1 MGAGMFL
8 TAYKWRGHVFSILSR
23 NNLESGFSRG
33 SVEGT
38 WSFPRGNYKYVK
50 GYVQGF
56 TG

>member
-1 MGAGMFL
+1 MFL